1 MCQEG
6 QKRGAESG
14 KEGWGVVGEG
24 LLQAGRGPALPVVL
38 TGPRAPAWE
47 RSIVLGSSLTGPWLL
62 TLLPKPGR
70 THESAEP
77 TGPDPGWPNAGEG

>member
-6 QKRGAESG
+6 EKRGAESG

-38 TGPRAPAWE
+38 TGPQAPAWE
-47 RSIVLGSSLTGPWLL
+47 RSILQSTVAGGSSWARP
-62 TLLPKPGR
+62 
-70 THESAEP
+70 SQ
-77 TGPDPGWPNAGEG
+77 DPGS